1 MNPTAGEY
9 FLHIL
14 HGQFPGIHFLI
25 SPLKEEDKDDF
36 VSFLRVQWSNGLVL
50 RCWTPIQGSHVQKPL
65 GGFKVDSAVHPSEA
79 DQMSTSN
86 FWELSGK
93 K

>member
-14 HGQFPGIHFLI
+14 HGQFSGIHFLI

-36 VSFLRVQWSNGLVL
+36 VSFLRVQWSNGLVVKVL
-50 RCWTPIQGSHVQKPL
+50 DSNPGVPCSKTTGWLQGRLSRSSFR
-65 GGFKVDSAVHPSEA
+65 GR
-79 DQMSTSN
+79 SN
-86 FWELSGK
+86 EYQ
-93 K
+93 